1 MRSTAINK
9 NEQFLKRAQLCD
21 EQAARAQ
28 VRKTRALKLG
38 NQREA
43 DGATKTIAE
52 AKENAKWLRSKVSK
66 GTAGK

>member
-1 MRSTAINK
+1 MRNK
-9 NEQFLKRAQLCD
+9 AVNNREANLKRDQLCD

-43 DGATKTIAE
+43 DGATRTIEE
-52 AKENAKWLRSKVSK
+52 AKSNAKRLR
-66 GTAGK
+66 AQA

>member
-1 MRSTAINK
+1 MRNTSVN
-9 NEQFLKRAQLCD
+9 NRELNLKRAQLCD

-43 DGATKTIAE
+43 DGATRTIEE
-52 AKENAKWLRSKVSK
+52 AKSNAKRLRAN
-66 GTAGK
+66 T